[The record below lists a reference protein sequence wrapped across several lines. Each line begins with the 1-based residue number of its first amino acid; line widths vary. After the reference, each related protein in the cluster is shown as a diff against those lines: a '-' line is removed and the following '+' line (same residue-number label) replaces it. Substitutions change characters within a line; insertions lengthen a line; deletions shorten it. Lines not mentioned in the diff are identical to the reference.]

1 MSAYST
7 EKQILDVIKAFE
19 TATIAREKWRHA
31 EHLIV
36 ANYYLTNSESLSDA
50 YHKMR
55 GGIFNLLESFGVDL
69 SKEMPY
75 HETLTMF
82 WMKTVDDFRKTK
94 NGYSMLD
101 ICIELTETFDKD
113 YPLRFYSRDLLFSD
127 EARAR
132 FVEADIAPLIL
143 RNGNES

>member
-7 EKQILDVIKAFE
+7 EKEILDVIKAFE
-19 TATIAREKWRHA
+19 TATIEREKWRHA

-36 ANYYLTNSESLSDA
+36 ANYYLTNSDSLSDA
-50 YHKMR
+50 YNKMR
-55 GGIFNLLESFGVDL
+55 GGIFNLLKAFGVDL

-82 WMKTVDDFRKTK
+82 WMKTVDEFRNTK

-101 ICIELTETFDKD
+101 ICNELTGKFDKE

-132 FVEADIAPLIL
+132 FVEADIAPSIL
-143 RNGNES
+143 YDGNEG